1 VRVLLVVAL
10 VVGVVLVVVIALLA
24 VGGVVGRLRVEPP
37 RQVFEQDEALEF
49 VAQALPD
56 DLTAEMAYEDV
67 QRIMR
72 LHIDY
77 LHEQG
82 IARSGGDLQQAP
94 GVTVVNPDDVVRY
107 VQWRAGLA
115 SHYPS
120 RRQVEEVIA
129 GHLAYFEAI
138 GAVAEVDG
146 PDLEQLEVE
155 QRAIEVQADGDRPDA
170 GGPARPDP
178 EDVG

>member
-1 VRVLLVVAL
+1 MLLVVAL
-10 VVGVVLVVVIALLA
+10 VAGVVLVVVIALLT

-129 GHLAYFEAI
+129 SHLAYFEAI

-146 PDLEQLEVE
+146 PDLEQLEAE
-155 QRAIEVQADGDRPDA
+155 QRAIDAQTDDGLPESGDA
-170 GGPARPDP
+170 ARPGP
-178 EDVG
+178 EDAT